1 MNNLLTNIETIEIW
15 AERQE
20 RRARRSVM
28 VSAIIYGVLALFVAG
43 YTLIVVPLLKDL
55 TTPTA
60 LGEQAHGWL
69 QTELPTQ
76 RRALVD
82 YCLTSSPM
90 WAENGM
96 ELVKGAVPTLEK
108 HITDT
113 LDSYTERLAGH
124 LRTEL
129 VPRLSEA
136 VTRDASKLKTQ
147 YEELKKANK
156 DQEIPVLLATLLDAE
171 MDKYLNNEFVTATEG
186 LQVQLRQLATKPESQ
201 LTRRE
206 DAQRQA
212 IRAWA
217 VLSEH
222 GDVGETLLHDMA
234 EQANDLFIK
243 YFSAGEDQE
252 EKAKE

>member
-1 MNNLLTNIETIEIW
+1 MNDLLTNIEAIESW
-15 AERQE
+15 AEQQE
-20 RRARRSVM
+20 RRARRSVK
-28 VSAIIYGVLALFVAG
+28 VSAIIYGILVLLVAG
-43 YTLIVVPLLKDL
+43 YTLIVVPMLKEL
-55 TTPTA
+55 TTPAA
-60 LGEQAHGWL
+60 LGEQAYGWL
-69 QTELPTQ
+69 QTELPAQ
-76 RRALVD
+76 RHALVD
-82 YCLTSSPM
+82 YCVANSPM
-90 WAENGM
+90 WAESGIG
-96 ELVKGAVPTLEK
+96 LVKGAVPTLEK

-113 LDSYTERLAGH
+113 LDTYTESLTEH
-124 LRTEL
+124 LQTEL

-136 VTRDASKLKTQ
+136 VKKDAPKLKTQ
-147 YEELKKANK
+147 YEELRKTNK

-171 MDKYLNNEFVTATEG
+171 MDKYLNDEFISATEG

-212 IRAWA
+212 LRAWA

-222 GDVGETLLHDMA
+222 GDVGETLLQDMA

-252 EKAKE
+252 EEAKE